1 MIISLEEISAPTIGV
16 RFLVLLLKQMLKK
29 LGLYCLLLNLAM
41 FVSAVAL
48 PNDGHGQGKIGFV
61 MPPKTKKIE
70 VPFEIYNNLI
80 VIPVTINDKL
90 TLQFIL
96 DTGAESAI
104 LTEKLFGD
112 LLGLNYV
119 RQINVNAPGEMD
131 SLEAFVA
138 TNIKMSLPGDISG
151 VGLNMLVLK
160 EDYLELNK
168 NLGVEVYGIIGYDV
182 FSRFT
187 INIDYD
193 NKLLTFYSPDTF
205 KPRKSQTR
213 IPMKVINTKPFITMS
228 VQQKERVDTVTL
240 MVDSG
245 ASHAML
251 LDVDSMNQINLP
263 KEILPTAL
271 GQGLAGEIPGY
282 VGRMGGCSVL
292 DFNFNQPLVSIPI
305 SGSYMKAI
313 KRGSRQGTVGG
324 DILSRFNTTFDYN
337 SNALYVTK
345 GDRYNEKF
353 EYNMSGMVLGV
364 FGKGLDS
371 IRVVRVLDDSPAKEI
386 GIVQGDVI
394 KSINGKNLHNS
405 KFTDVISILR
415 SREGKKLRVVL
426 WRDDKKLKLK
436 LRLRR
441 MI

>member
-1 MIISLEEISAPTIGV
+1 
-16 RFLVLLLKQMLKK
+16 MLKK

>member
-1 MIISLEEISAPTIGV
+1 MKARQREAG
-16 RFLVLLLKQMLKK
+16 
-29 LGLYCLLLNLAM
+29 LG
-41 FVSAVAL
+41 
-48 PNDGHGQGKIGFV
+48 GKAADRG
-61 MPPKTKKIE
+61 
-70 VPFEIYNNLI
+70 
-80 VIPVTINDKL
+80 
-90 TLQFIL
+90 
-96 DTGAESAI
+96 GA
-104 LTEKLFGD
+104 G
-112 LLGLNYV
+112 
-119 RQINVNAPGEMD
+119 
-131 SLEAFVA
+131 
-138 TNIKMSLPGDISG
+138 
-151 VGLNMLVLK
+151 
-160 EDYLELNK
+160 
-168 NLGVEVYGIIGYDV
+168 
-182 FSRFT
+182 
-187 INIDYD
+187 
-193 NKLLTFYSPDTF
+193 
-205 KPRKSQTR
+205 
-213 IPMKVINTKPFITMS
+213 
-228 VQQKERVDTVTL
+228 
-240 MVDSG
+240 
-245 ASHAML
+245 HAML